1 MDRYKAH
8 QNLAKKAMLKA
19 SKEFPKELRLYD
31 RHVGLLYTRNG
42 NAMMINRKGMA
53 DCYGYFSCH
62 SILVHIEI
70 EFKSGNARQTKE
82 QKMWQNHIES
92 MGGCFILCREEDDIV
107 DKLKLYLK
115 DRKLI

>member
-8 QNLAKKAMLKA
+8 QNLAKKAILFA
-19 SKEFPKELRLYD
+19 SKRFPKELRLYD
-31 RHVGLLYTRNG
+31 RHVGLLYTKNG
-42 NAMMINRKGMA
+42 TPMMINRKGMA
-53 DCYGYFSCH
+53 DCWGYYACH

-82 QKMWQNHIES
+82 QKQWQEHIES
-92 MGGCFILCREEDDIV
+92 FGGCYILCREEDDIV
-107 DKLKLYLK
+107 EKLELYLK